1 MSQSIGHTRFRYTI
15 FALMVLITIINYIDR
30 GALSYAANLVTREY
44 GLDKQS
50 WGAVL
55 GYFGY
60 GYMFGALVGGVLAD
74 RLGPR
79 RVWIVA
85 GVAWSIFEMATAYAG
100 DLGLALMGG
109 SVLAGFAFMRVLFGF
124 AEGPVYSTI
133 NKTMSAWATRKE
145 RGFAISIGLL
155 STPLGALLPC

>member
-1 MSQSIGHTRFRYTI
+1 MPPSAANTRFRYTI
-15 FALMVLITIINYIDR
+15 FMLMVLITIINYIDR
-30 GALSYAANLVTREY
+30 GALSYAASLVTREY

-85 GVAWSIFEMATAYAG
+85 GVA
-100 DLGLALMGG
+100 
-109 SVLAGFAFMRVLFGF
+109 
-124 AEGPVYSTI
+124 
-133 NKTMSAWATRKE
+133 
-145 RGFAISIGLL
+145 
-155 STPLGALLPC
+155 